1 MSKKKIVHYINQF
14 FAGIGGEEKADIAPE
29 VREEVVGPGLAL
41 QQALGDDYEIV
52 ATVICGDN
60 YFGEKMQKDE
70 EAQEFL
76 KGLLEMINKYEPD
89 GFIAGPAFNAGRYG
103 VACGQIATTVQDEL
117 GIPSVTGMFEEN
129 PGTDMFRKGI
139 EIIKTKGSS
148 ADMRRSTKLMAA
160 LLKKKIEGE
169 EVLGPDAEGYHERGI
184 RVNYFNDRRG
194 SERAV
199 ELLLK
204 KIRGEE
210 VYTDYPMPK
219 VDRVAPAPPIADLSK
234 ARIALVTSGGV
245 VPQGN
250 PDHIESSSATK
261 WGKYSIEGMDHAD
274 KKDFM
279 TIHGGYDREFITEDP
294 DLCIPVDVLRELE
307 KEGKIGELVDYF
319 ITTTGTGTATNNA
332 KRFAEEFIP
341 MLKEDGVD
349 AVILTST

>member
-29 VREEVVGPGLAL
+29 VKEGVVGPGVAL
-41 QQALGDDYEIV
+41 EAALGDDYEIV

-60 YFGEKMQKDE
+60 YFSSNLENGVVE
-70 EAQEFL
+70 ELL
-76 KGLLEMINKYEPD
+76 KTIKSYEPD

-103 VACGQIATTVQDEL
+103 VSCGTIAVAVQDEL
-117 GIPSVTGMFEEN
+117 GIPAITGMFEEN
-129 PGTDMFRKGI
+129 PGTDMFRKSI

-148 ADMRRSTKLMAA
+148 ADMRRSTKLMAN
-160 LLKKKIEGE
+160 LLKKKINGE
-169 EVLGPDAEGYHERGI
+169 EVLGPEEEGYHERGI
-184 RVNYFNDRRG
+184 RVNYFNERRG

-219 VDRVAPAPPIADLSK
+219 VDRVPAAPPIKDLSK
-234 ARIALVTSGGV
+234 AKIALITSGGV

-261 WGKYSIEGMDHAD
+261 WGKYSIAGMDHAD

-307 KEGKIGELVDYF
+307 KEGYIGELVDYF

-332 KRFAEEFIP
+332 KRFAEEYLP
-341 MLKEDGVD
+341 MLIEDGVD
-349 AVILTST
+349 AVLLTST